1 MPHVW
6 WNRQTEKSEPKK
18 EKMMYRNSDISNVI
32 DEYVHNQEHR
42 KILKSRF
49 IDGLTYDELANT
61 YPISVRQLKRI
72 IYKYDKILIK
82 MAQKRHV

>member
-1 MPHVW
+1 MI
-6 WNRQTEKSEPKK
+6 
-18 EKMMYRNSDISNVI
+18 YRNSDMADAI

-49 IDGLTYDELANT
+49 IDGLTYDELSNKYNT
-61 YPISVRQLKRI
+61 SVRQLKRI